1 MTVSEAMWKEKPV
14 IGGAVGGIPLQI
26 IHTVNGFLVHSI
38 EGAAFRI
45 RQLLNNSEM
54 AKRMGQNGKEYVK
67 KNFLMTR
74 QIRDYLS
81 IWYSLEKNKNI
92 LEL

>member
-1 MTVSEAMWKEKPV
+1 MWKGKPV

-26 IHTVNGFLVHSI
+26 IHGVTGFLVHSI

-45 RQLLNNSEM
+45 RQLLNNPEM
-54 AKRMGQNGKEYVK
+54 VNRIGEQAREYVR
-67 KNFLMTR
+67 KNFLITR
-74 QIRDYLS
+74 QMRDYLAV
-81 IWYSLEKNKNI
+81 WLALENNGRPQ